1 MKLIFLGAPG
11 TGKGTQGKILAEP
24 KKWPHISTGDILR
37 NAVKNGTELG
47 LKAKVFM
54 DTGKLVPDELMN
66 DLVAER
72 LSQPDCKDGFILDGF
87 PRTINQAKT
96 LDDYLKRNGLTLDA
110 VILLDVDPK
119 VLVARLTSRRLCRG
133 CGKDYNVITNPP
145 PANGKCVVCG
155 GEIYQRDDDN
165 EVTVTR
171 RLQVYQ
177 EQTNPLVEYYQK
189 TGKLVVI
196 DGNQDVQK
204 VQQQIEQSIN

>member
-1 MKLIFLGAPG
+1 MKLVFLGAPG
-11 TGKGTQGKILAEP
+11 TGKGTQGKILAEH

-37 NAVKNGTELG
+37 SAVKNKTELG
-47 LKAKVFM
+47 LRAKGFM

-72 LSQPDCKDGFILDGF
+72 LSQPDCKVGFILDGF

-96 LDDYLKRNGLTLDA
+96 LDGYLKQNGLTLDG
-110 VILLDVDPK
+110 VILLDVDPQM
-119 VLVARLTSRRLCRG
+119 LVARLTSRRLCRG

-145 PANGKCVVCG
+145 PANGKCIACE
-155 GEIYQRDDDN
+155 GEIYQRVDDN

-171 RLQVYQ
+171 RLEVYQ

-204 VQQQIEQSIN
+204 VQQQIEQSI

>member
-11 TGKGTQGKILAEP
+11 TGKGTQGKILAEK

-37 NAVKNGTELG
+37 NAVKNGTALG
-47 LKAKVFM
+47 LKAKGFM
-54 DTGKLVPDELMN
+54 DSGKLVPDELMN

-72 LSQPDCKDGFILDGF
+72 LSQPDCKVGFILDGF

-96 LDDYLKRNGLTLDA
+96 LDDYLKRNGLILDG
-110 VILLDVDPK
+110 VILLDVDSK

-145 PANGKCVVCG
+145 PANNKCVACG

-165 EVTVTR
+165 EATVTR

-189 TGKLVVI
+189 YGKLVVI
-196 DGNQDVQK
+196 DGNQDVPK
-204 VQQQIEQSIN
+204 VQQQIEQSI

>member
-11 TGKGTQGKILAEP
+11 TGKGTQGKILAEQ

-47 LKAKVFM
+47 VKAKAFM
-54 DTGKLVPDELMN
+54 DAGKLVPDELMN

-72 LSQPDCKDGFILDGF
+72 LSQSDCQAGFILDGF

-96 LDDYLKRNGLTLDA
+96 LDDYLKRNGLTLDG

-145 PANGKCVVCG
+145 PANGKCIACG

-177 EQTNPLVEYYQK
+177 EQTNPLVEYYQN

-204 VQQQIEQSIN
+204 VQQQIEQLI

>member
-1 MKLIFLGAPG
+1 MKLVFLGAPG
-11 TGKGTQGKILAEP
+11 TGKGTQGKILAEH

-37 NAVKNGTELG
+37 SAVKNKTELG
-47 LKAKVFM
+47 LRAKGFM

-72 LSQPDCKDGFILDGF
+72 LSQPDCKVGFILDGF

-96 LDDYLKRNGLTLDA
+96 LDDYLKQNGLTLDG
-110 VILLDVDPK
+110 VILLDVDPQ

-133 CGKDYNVITNPP
+133 CGKDYNVITNSP
-145 PANGKCVVCG
+145 PAHGKCIACG
-155 GEIYQRDDDN
+155 GEIYQRVDDN

-171 RLQVYQ
+171 RLEVYQ

-189 TGKLVVI
+189 IGKLVVI

-204 VQQQIEQSIN
+204 VQQQIEQSI